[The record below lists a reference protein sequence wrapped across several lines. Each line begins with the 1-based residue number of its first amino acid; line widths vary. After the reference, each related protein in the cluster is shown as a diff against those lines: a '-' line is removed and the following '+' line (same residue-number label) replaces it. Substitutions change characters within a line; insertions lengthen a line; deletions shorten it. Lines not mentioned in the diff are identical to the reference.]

1 MFPAFSVTET
11 AAGNIQIMMV
21 TLLKW
26 NITPTSAVICKKE
39 WLPVVILEII
49 IIIFFFLVNCSLL
62 FPIGLF
68 RVCLS
73 SYYTKY
79 QDGSD
84 TKVHQ
89 ISVNLKR
96 IVMSAYFGPLEM
108 CMFLWTNQI
117 IPCLTFM
124 LYKTLFSNEI
134 LGWHS
139 SYQAGQEIGIRSY
152 FSCLLDLN
160 LTELWITHI

>member
-1 MFPAFSVTET
+1 M
-11 AAGNIQIMMV
+11 
-21 TLLKW
+21 
-26 NITPTSAVICKKE
+26 
-39 WLPVVILEII
+39 
-49 IIIFFFLVNCSLL
+49 VNCSLP

-68 RVCLS
+68 WVCLS

-89 ISVNLKR
+89 ISVNLKW
-96 IVMSAYFGPLEM
+96 IVMSAYFGPLKM
-108 CMFLWTNQI
+108 CMFLWTNKI

-139 SYQAGQEIGIRSY
+139 SYQADQEIGIRSY

-160 LTELWITHI
+160 LQSCELHIYRVIRVEWFWIMNLSPNLAWFWNKNSTPIFEKVRFLIWV